1 MVLKFPSIFQKIYQ
15 IRGNT
20 INRPNSSHP
29 WLIGILVDASASI
42 SQASQKQ
49 SGLDVFT
56 GLLEQSVQKIKLI
69 KPSLVS
75 ENNIDLF
82 AYGFG
87 FDNPVSIL
95 SEKEEPAI
103 KSLFKQES
111 PIIKLGALI
120 KDWKKQQA
128 HLKSLAITAQGTSPL
143 MTALEKVD
151 EVFHKASKETEYGLK
166 VLIIL
171 SDGLASDAPDYSIAK
186 QAEQLKKHDV
196 VIISLHLSKQQSVKP
211 KILHNRIDPSW
222 DDGAKLL
229 AECASEHESHDYIE
243 PYLSENG
250 WKVYPNGKLFIQINP
265 FSGYTFLTYQHKKS
279 ITYTST
285 KQIIIAYHCH
295 DKTWLEK
302 LKNSLTKLKD
312 KVNIKYW
319 ENTKFNTQPDWYP
332 YIDEELRQAKIV
344 VLLISNDFLH
354 SPFTQNTDFTI
365 LLSQANNDQTNVI
378 PIILNPCGFNFADN
392 ISRYSPINNP
402 YQPLSSLS
410 DQDQKQLIDKLV
422 LLIEQYI

>member
-1 MVLKFPSIFQKIYQ
+1 M
-15 IRGNT
+15 
-20 INRPNSSHP
+20 
-29 WLIGILVDASASI
+29 
-42 SQASQKQ
+42 
-49 SGLDVFT
+49 FT
-56 GLLEQSVQKIKLI
+56 GLLEQSIQKIKLI
-69 KPSLVS
+69 KPSLIS

-103 KSLFKQES
+103 KSLFKQKS

-186 QAEQLKKHDV
+186 QAEHLKKYDV

-250 WKVYPNGKLFIQINP
+250 WKVYPNGKLFMQISRA
-265 FSGYTFLTYQHKKS
+265 SGYAFSAQQPKKP
-279 ITYTST
+279 TSSS
-285 KQIIIAYHCH
+285 KQIIIAYHQH
-295 DKTWLEK
+295 DKAWLK
-302 LKNSLTKLKD
+302 KLKD
-312 KVNIKYW
+312 SLAQLKNKATIKYW
-319 ENTKFNTQPDWYP
+319 ENTEFNTQSDWRP
-332 YIDEELRQAKIV
+332 YVGKQLRQSKVV
-344 VLLISNDFLH
+344 VLLISNDFLR
-354 SPFTQNTDFTI
+354 SPFVKDNDFSV
-365 LLSQANNDQTNVI
+365 LLSQASNDQTKVI
-378 PIILNPCGFNFADN
+378 PIILSPCGFNFTNN
-392 ISRYSPINNP
+392 IAQYTPINSP
-402 YQPLSSLS
+402 YQPLSILS
-410 DQDQKQLIDKLV
+410 NKEQKQLIEKLY
-422 LLIEQYI
+422 LLIEKQL